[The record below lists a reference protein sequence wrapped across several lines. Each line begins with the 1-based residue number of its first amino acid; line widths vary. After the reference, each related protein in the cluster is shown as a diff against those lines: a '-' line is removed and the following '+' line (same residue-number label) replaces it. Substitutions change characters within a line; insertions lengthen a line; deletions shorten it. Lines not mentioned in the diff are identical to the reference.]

1 MIRSFTAAALIG
13 FPLLQVTGCIQVPVP
28 NPGQPNIVLILADD
42 MGYSDIG
49 CFGSEIRTP
58 NLNRLASQGIRMTRF
73 YNASRSCPT
82 RASLLTGLYQHQA
95 GVGDMVKDLGYPSY
109 QGYLNNQC
117 VTIAEALK
125 LNGYNTYMSG
135 KWHVGSGPENLPGKR
150 GFDRY
155 FGLIDGAGSYFNK
168 VAYKANQ
175 PAPRWMLDDEDFN
188 APDSGFYLTNA
199 IADYAISFLNEEAGK
214 EEPFFLYL
222 AFTSP
227 HWPLHALPEDIAKYR
242 GKYIKGWEQLRQ
254 ERYDRMLSIGILD
267 ESMKLSPRDADSPA
281 WETLSDKEKDMWDL
295 RMAVY
300 AAMIDRMDQ
309 NIGRVLKQLE
319 IIGELDNT
327 IVLFLSDNGG
337 CHEALTTQKKVSGLY
352 GQAGGPDSFDSYEIP
367 WANVSNTPFRM
378 FKHWVYEGGI
388 STPFIAWYPGI
399 IPYGQIIRQAG
410 HITDIMPTLMD
421 ISGSTYPLVY
431 KGNRILTNEGTS
443 LFRALKGKK
452 FRRQNPI
459 FWEHQGN
466 RAVAKG
472 KWKIVSS
479 YDTRTKKF
487 NKWELYNIK
496 KDRSELNDLSTVNPA
511 RLSRMNKLYEKWAA
525 RAGVVSREEIDKK

>member
-1 MIRSFTAAALIG
+1 MMGLTVAASSG
-13 FPLLQVTGCIQVPVP
+13 TGQKSR
-28 NPGQPNIVLILADD
+28 PNIILILADD

-49 CFGSEIRTP
+49 CYGSEIRTP

-135 KWHVGSGPENLPGKR
+135 KWHVGSGPENLPRKR

-168 VAYKANQ
+168 VSYKANQ

-188 APDSGFYLTNA
+188 APDSGFYLTDA
-199 IADYAISFLNEEAGK
+199 IGDYAISFLQEETGK
-214 EEPFFLYL
+214 DEPFFLYL

-227 HWPLHALPEDIAKYR
+227 HWPLHALPEDISRYR
-242 GKYIKGWEQLRQ
+242 GKYMKGWDQLRQ
-254 ERYDRMLSIGILD
+254 ERYDRMLSMGILD
-267 ESMKLSPRDADSPA
+267 ESIKLSPRDSDSPE
-281 WETLSDKEKDMWDL
+281 WNTLSDKEKDMWDL

-319 IIGELDNT
+319 KMGDLDNT
-327 IVLFLSDNGG
+327 IVIFLSDNGG
-337 CHEALTTQKKVSGLY
+337 CHEVLTTQRKVTGLF
-352 GQAGGPDSFDSYEIP
+352 GLPGNPDSFDSYEIP

-378 FKHWVYEGGI
+378 FKHWVHEGGI
-388 STPFIAWYPGI
+388 STPFIAWYPGL
-399 IPYGQIIRQAG
+399 IPDGRVIRQAG

-421 ISGSTYPLVY
+421 ITGSSYPLEY
-431 KGNRILTNEGTS
+431 KGNKILPNEGIS
-443 LFRALKGKK
+443 LLRALKGKK
-452 FRRQNPI
+452 IRRQNPI
-459 FWEHQGN
+459 FWEHEGN

-472 KWKIVSS
+472 DWKIVSS
-479 YDTRTKKF
+479 YDTRAKKF

-496 KDRSELNDLSTVNPA
+496 KDRSELNELSATYPA
-511 RLSRMNKLYEKWAA
+511 RLKRMVKLYDKWAY
-525 RAGVVSREEIDKK
+525 RVGVVSREVIDKN